1 MEENGAHTPLDP
13 LSQTSESYRT
23 ECHLWRYQ
31 GTKVVLCL
39 DAQGNGWVRDPV
51 GHIRQGV
58 VRMTSDG
65 YALFVESDGKR
76 QVFLFSGPSYRAG
89 FPDYDSLFQSP
100 LLFYHR
106 MSAFRSLVLQPQ
118 PHSIIS

>member
-1 MEENGAHTPLDP
+1 MPKETDGSVI
-13 LSQTSESYRT
+13 LSG
-23 ECHLWRYQ
+23 CICQ
-31 GTKVVLCL
+31 GS
-39 DAQGNGWVRDPV
+39 
-51 GHIRQGV
+51 

-118 PHSIIS
+118 SIIS